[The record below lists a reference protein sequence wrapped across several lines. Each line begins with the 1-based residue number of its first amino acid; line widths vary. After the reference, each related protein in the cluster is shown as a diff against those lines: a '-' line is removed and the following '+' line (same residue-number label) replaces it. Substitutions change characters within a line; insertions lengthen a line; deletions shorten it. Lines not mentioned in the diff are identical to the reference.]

1 MNRLTAAASAVM
13 AVLSVPAVTRGHGLW
28 LVTERVRFWI
38 RAAGRSFLRWVTGL
52 VEIFRDPRVNLNYC
66 SFGSKEAI

>member
-13 AVLSVPAVTRGHGLW
+13 AVLSVPAVTRGHRLW

-38 RAAGRSFLRWVTGL
+38 LAAGRSFLRWVTGL
-52 VEIFRDPRVNLNYC
+52 VEICRDPRVNLNYC